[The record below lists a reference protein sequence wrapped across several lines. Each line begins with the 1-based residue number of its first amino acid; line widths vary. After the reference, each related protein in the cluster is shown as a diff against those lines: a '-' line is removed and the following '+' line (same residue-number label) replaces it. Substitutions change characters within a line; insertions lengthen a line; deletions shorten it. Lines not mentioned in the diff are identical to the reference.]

1 MRWKN
6 LIEMAA
12 PETVVKYYGKKDWAD
27 NSLKYLLGLLSD
39 NSTWSLPH
47 NWHMKR
53 TVAFLILE
61 RLKEA
66 GFRWHYRTGSTHLH
80 AWMKRKS
87 WEGKV

>member
-1 MRWKN
+1 
-6 LIEMAA
+6 MAA
-12 PETVVKYYGKKDWAD
+12 PETVVKHYGSEEWAD
-27 NSLKYLLGLLSD
+27 ETHRYLLRLLS
-39 NSTWSLPH
+39 NNNTWNLKH

-53 TVAFLILE
+53 IVAFIILE